1 MRKKLVP
8 YTLKLEPAMWRQI
21 DINRRSMVGLLGGEA
36 ITKVDYIRHA
46 LMAYN
51 QYFEDQ
57 IQPRVKAVKEEIE
70 PPLGFYYS
78 NGTDVPW

>member
-8 YTLKLEPAMWRQI
+8 YTLKLEPSMWHQI
-21 DINRRSMVGLLGGEA
+21 DRNRLSMVGILHPQG
-36 ITKVDYIRHA
+36 ITKVDYIRNA
-46 LMAYN
+46 LDAYN
-51 QYFEDQ
+51 KYFEDQ
-57 IQPRVKAVKEEIE
+57 IQPRVKAVREEIE